1 MSLSLV
7 DTRPLFRPLTRS
19 IVSLERQLTPED
31 WGRPTL
37 AGRWVVRDVAT
48 HLLDTA
54 LRRLSFH
61 RDRHQP
67 PPPPSSVSDDLTALI
82 NALNADWVDASAR
95 LSPRVIIDLYA
106 SVSSELSDFF
116 ESLPIDAPALFP
128 VSWAGGAPEG
138 WLDVG
143 REFTEVW
150 HHGAQIR
157 DAVGAGPFPDSAWLH
172 AVLQISMHALP
183 YAYRDVPA
191 SSGQTLAIVVTGP
204 AGGCWL
210 LRRGESRWQIEEGES
225 ATPDARATMTDETA
239 WRLLFNALSRSDAE
253 PPQIEGDLARP
264 LLRARSVIV

>member
-1 MSLSLV
+1 MSRPLV

-19 IVSLERQLTPED
+19 IVALERELTPED
-31 WGRPTL
+31 WTRPTL

-54 LRRLSFH
+54 LRRLSLH

-67 PPPPSSVSDDLTALI
+67 PPPAAVPDDLTALI
-82 NALNADWVDASAR
+82 NALNAGWVDASAR
-95 LSPRVIIDLYA
+95 LSPRVITDLYA

-128 VSWAGGAPEG
+128 VSWAGDQADG
-138 WLDVG
+138 WLDTG

-157 DAVGAGPFPDSAWLH
+157 EAVGAGAFPDPAWLR
-172 AVLQISMHALP
+172 AVLVIAMQGLP
-183 YAYRDVPA
+183 HSYRAVPA
-191 SSGQTLAIVVTGP
+191 RAGQSVAIIVTGP
-204 AGGCWL
+204 AGG
-210 LRRGESRWQIEEGES
+210 RWVLQREDERWRIDEGEQPN
-225 ATPDARATMTDETA
+225 PDARVTMPDETA
-239 WRLLFNALSRSDAE
+239 WRLLFNALSRSHAE
-253 PPQIEGDLARP
+253 PPEIEGDLARP

>member
-1 MSLSLV
+1 MSRPLV

-19 IVSLERQLTPED
+19 IVALERQLTPED
-31 WGRPTL
+31 WSRPTL

-48 HLLDTA
+48 HLIDTA

-61 RDRHQP
+61 RDGHR
-67 PPPPSSVSDDLTALI
+67 PPPPSASSPDDLTALI

-95 LSPRVIIDLYA
+95 LSPRVITDLYA

-128 VSWAGGAPEG
+128 VSWAGDASDG
-138 WLDVG
+138 WLDTG
-143 REFTEVW
+143 REFTEIW

-157 DAVGAGPFPDSAWLH
+157 EAVGAGPFSDSSWLR
-172 AVLQISMHALP
+172 AVLQISMLALP
-183 YAYRDVPA
+183 HAYREVPA
-191 SSGQTLAIVVTGP
+191 RPGQTVAIAVRGP
-204 AGGCWL
+204 AGGCWV
-210 LRRGESRWQIEEGES
+210 LRRGENRWSIAEGEES
-225 ATPDARATMTDETA
+225 TPDARVTMADETA
-239 WRLLFNALSRSDAE
+239 WRLLFNALSRSHLE